1 MTKTTSGTVLYT
13 AVFGLAEEQEAV
25 TAIPQPPAEGGGFDW
40 RWLLVLPAGAGV
52 VGLVFL
58 GRFLLQKYKSK
69 KEWKE
74 YNK

>member
-1 MTKTTSGTVLYT
+1 MKVENGTGGQRLQVSAFNGETRRYT
-13 AVFGLAEEQEAV
+13 
-25 TAIPQPPAEGGGFDW
+25 
-40 RWLLVLPAGAGV
+40 LPAGAGV